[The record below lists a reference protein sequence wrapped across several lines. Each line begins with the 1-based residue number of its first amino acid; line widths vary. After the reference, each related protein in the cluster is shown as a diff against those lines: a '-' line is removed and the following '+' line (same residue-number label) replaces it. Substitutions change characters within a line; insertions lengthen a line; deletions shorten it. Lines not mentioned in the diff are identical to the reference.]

1 VVHARA
7 AAPPPNWRARVQA
20 LLQSRFRLRQLR
32 PGQEEVIRHVLA
44 GEDTLALMA
53 TGAGKSLCYQVPAL
67 LLPGRTV
74 VISPLIALM
83 KDQHDHLRALG
94 IPVVLRHSGQLA
106 AENEKAAQAMAD
118 GSARIVFTTPERL
131 ASPGFAQELGAHPV
145 SLLVIDEAHCIAEWG
160 HDFRPAFLEIG
171 AALRKLG
178 RPVVLALTATATPE
192 DVADVMRQLDLADMQ
207 VVHTGLYRGNLHY
220 AVDHVESE
228 AAQRA
233 RLLTLV
239 HGTPGQGIVYTST
252 VKAAEAVHAEL
263 QSSGESV
270 ALYHGHLAR
279 GRRHAAQDAFMAGEA
294 RVMVATP
301 AFGMGIDKADTRF
314 VIHHQLP
321 ASLASYY
328 QASGRAGRDG
338 LPARCTL
345 LYLAQD
351 RRIQQFFLIGRLP
364 TVADLR
370 AVHDQLGEE
379 AAEAAGWRLPELE
392 AVLARPRQK
401 VQLAVWLMRRHGLL
415 ARDRHGVLRRRVDT
429 LADEALA
436 PLLEEHAQRKQH
448 DLAMLENLVA
458 YCQSGRCRWQML
470 LQHFDPD
477 EPFSPCGHCDNCERL
492 AAAQQQADQQAADS
506 SLEAPPPADDLPRIQ
521 VGDAVRVPRY
531 GRGHVL
537 AIDDVGITVGFPNG
551 PDRSFLPRY
560 VRPA

>member
-1 VVHARA
+1 MSLSEQIHATEAAIAASDARLQVWRREARRTVRERLMPGKRTLTIAAGLAAVSGVVLYRRRAAVARA
-7 AAPPPNWRARVQA
+7 WRRLGRHPNLVFLLRRLPIVGGLLPLPRRRVVRGEQDAGSGGGWMAAVLP
-20 LLQSRFRLRQLR
+20 LLW
-32 PGQEEVIRHVLA
+32 P
-44 GEDTLALMA
+44 
-53 TGAGKSLCYQVPAL
+53 VPAL

-338 LPARCTL
+338 QPAR
-345 LYLAQD
+345 
-351 RRIQQFFLIGRLP
+351 
-364 TVADLR
+364 
-370 AVHDQLGEE
+370 
-379 AAEAAGWRLPELE
+379 
-392 AVLARPRQK
+392 
-401 VQLAVWLMRRHGLL
+401 
-415 ARDRHGVLRRRVDT
+415 
-429 LADEALA
+429 
-436 PLLEEHAQRKQH
+436 
-448 DLAMLENLVA
+448 
-458 YCQSGRCRWQML
+458 
-470 LQHFDPD
+470 
-477 EPFSPCGHCDNCERL
+477 
-492 AAAQQQADQQAADS
+492 
-506 SLEAPPPADDLPRIQ
+506 
-521 VGDAVRVPRY
+521 
-531 GRGHVL
+531 
-537 AIDDVGITVGFPNG
+537 
-551 PDRSFLPRY
+551 
-560 VRPA
+560 